1 MRRRL
6 VPPLCLSLI
15 LCICSG
21 AAFAGAWPREEGTT
35 FLSLGG
41 NVALFDGATRPVHY
55 DPTIYLEYGVTPR
68 LTFGIDGYAA
78 DAGTAGSL
86 FAWIRLPWRPERGG
100 DVWAV
105 STGLGMTLL
114 QDGYREATT
123 RLGLHWGRGLETGW
137 LAVDAQGQLGV
148 TRLSHQA
155 KVEGT
160 WGRDLAPRWTGL
172 IQAQTG
178 YGLSGDIYAKIGG
191 SFAWQAHETFELRL
205 GLTRAL
211 TGDRGGGLTLESWW
225 RF

>member
-6 VPPLCLSLI
+6 MLTLCFALWA
-15 LCICSG
+15 G
-21 AAFAGAWPREEGTT
+21 MAHAGAWPREEGTS

-55 DPTIYLEYGVTPR
+55 DPTLYLEHGITPR

-86 FAWIRLPWRPERGG
+86 FAWIRLPWRPELEG

-105 STGLGMTLL
+105 STGLGVTLL
-114 QDGYREATT
+114 PDGDHEATG
-123 RLGLHWGRGLETGW
+123 RLGLHWGRGLGNGW
-137 LAVDAQGQLGV
+137 LALDAQGQLGV

-155 KVEGT
+155 KIEGT
-160 WGRDLAPRWTGL
+160 WGRELAPRWTGL
-172 IQAQTG
+172 IQAQAG
-178 YGLSGDIYAKIGG
+178 YGLSGDIYAKTGG
-191 SFAWQAHETFELRL
+191 SLVWQASETLDLRL